1 VPGRGPHYG
10 LPGHGF
16 VLIDARSAERRYG
29 EYPWRRPAAGLI
41 QQARARLHA

>member
-1 VPGRGPHYG
+1 VPGRGLHYG

-29 EYPWRRPAAGLI
+29 EYSLSGGVPPPG
-41 QQARARLHA
+41 